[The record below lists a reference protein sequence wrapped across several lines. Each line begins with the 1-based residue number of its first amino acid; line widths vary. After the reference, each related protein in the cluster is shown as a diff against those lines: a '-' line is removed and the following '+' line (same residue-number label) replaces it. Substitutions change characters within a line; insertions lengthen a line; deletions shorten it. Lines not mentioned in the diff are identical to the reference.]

1 MKDSFSESKVSR
13 ESDMVP
19 GWPFF
24 SLEIQY
30 QFPLWGQ
37 QKGRILVL

>member
-1 MKDSFSESKVSR
+1 MKVPFLELKVSR

-24 SLEIQY
+24 SLEIQC
-30 QFPLWGQ
+30 QFPLWGR
-37 QKGRILVL
+37 KKRRILVL